1 MWNSFKNDLKI
12 VSTQAFNV
20 SECQFWDLDFWMN
33 DHKKKLIRDCAT
45 YLFSFSNQNMFSLS
59 VFQSHCVVVVKLD
72 NFFTEAP
79 NYNCRAVLWQ
89 KSTVVYAQKCANL
102 CTPVILVCSAAVD
115 AHVLLRSAHL
125 SVLSCSRAQELSM
138 QRCYICLIRSAEM
151 GHNNENSSQSLC
163 SNNSVNSW
171 SLISSGATNI
181 PKIRKLEK

>member
-1 MWNSFKNDLKI
+1 MSILRSRFLNEWSQKSSLRAPP
-12 VSTQAFNV
+12 T
-20 SECQFWDLDFWMN
+20 C
-33 DHKKKLIRDCAT
+33 
-45 YLFSFSNQNMFSLS
+45 FSNQNMFSLS

-72 NFFTEAP
+72 FFSEAP

-102 CTPVILVCSAAVD
+102 CTPVFVCSTAVD

-125 SVLSCSRAQELSM
+125 SVLSCSRAPELSM

-163 SNNSVNSW
+163 SNNSVNSFIINFEW
-171 SLISSGATNI
+171 SYKHPSPKLRTSTYFFLQFLPDMKDIFCLNI
-181 PKIRKLEK
+181 QVLHSNF

>member
-1 MWNSFKNDLKI
+1 MDFFWFTKCLKAIIINFSLLFYFKWIPFIRK
-12 VSTQAFNV
+12 VT
-20 SECQFWDLDFWMN
+20 
-33 DHKKKLIRDCAT
+33 KL
-45 YLFSFSNQNMFSLS
+45 QNMFSLS

-181 PKIRKLEK
+181 LKIRKLEK